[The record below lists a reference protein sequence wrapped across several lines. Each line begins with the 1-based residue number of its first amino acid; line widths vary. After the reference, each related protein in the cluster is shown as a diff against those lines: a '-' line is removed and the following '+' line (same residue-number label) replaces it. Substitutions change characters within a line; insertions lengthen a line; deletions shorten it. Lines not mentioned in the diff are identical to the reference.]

1 MFKPIRILNS
11 VQDQIASSVFTL
23 RTLIL
28 TKSNVIADKNSV
40 LDVEVKFIVLALV
53 MMWSG
58 GNKLFWSNKPTPTGS
73 LLTQRSA
80 LFAKNM

>member
-58 GNKLFWSNKPTPTGS
+58 GNKLF
-73 LLTQRSA
+73 
-80 LFAKNM
+80 